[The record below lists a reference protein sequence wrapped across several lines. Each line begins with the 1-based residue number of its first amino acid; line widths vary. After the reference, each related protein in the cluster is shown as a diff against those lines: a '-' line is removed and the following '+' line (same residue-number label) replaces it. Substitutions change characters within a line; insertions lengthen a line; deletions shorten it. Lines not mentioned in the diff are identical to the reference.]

1 MNNYIKVEGHSNLYR
16 DRTTGAIVNMDDS
29 GYNNYLKSLKIR
41 DKKKEELDEMRK
53 DIGDIKD
60 ALKEILNRLA

>member
-1 MNNYIKVEGHSNLYR
+1 
-16 DRTTGAIVNMDDS
+16 MDDS